1 MPFLSQLAV
10 LALPQA
16 FQRGDHL
23 PHDQEEVRACRWLW
37 PELLQSGPTGLP
49 PLSHPNPLDA
59 EATVFLVLIGAYGLF
74 LILDIVATALVYVP
88 RNPRTGKSLIYFE
101 DIGAMSMSSPQPSPN
116 TLLY

>member
-1 MPFLSQLAV
+1 MALAGTLAV
-10 LALPQA
+10 RSDRLASIVTS
-16 FQRGDHL
+16 
-23 PHDQEEVRACRWLW
+23 E
-37 PELLQSGPTGLP
+37 
-49 PLSHPNPLDA
+49 PLDA

-101 DIGAMSMSSPQPSPN
+101 DISAMSMSSPQPSPN